1 MSRFASLFERRLATW
16 RRFAAFAPFMT
27 RLDRAPATPAMR
39 RLHAMANR
47 YALAGRHPIT
57 RLAAIFAVALS
68 WPVLCAV
75 MVALQSSGELRA
87 PASDARTSLLAYRY
101 KQWLTCL
108 RWRIPV
114 PDYLTFS
121 LHKTARL
128 HRIGDYIIDVEN
140 LNLLAQANRGRDVS
154 VLQNKL
160 LFWRHCTSHH
170 LPAIP
175 VLAVA
180 DQGTLAIIPGVNE
193 ADWSEDLILKPL
205 AGHGGAGIERWES
218 LGGSRYRSPE
228 VGILSLQELQSHIA
242 LRSETRRLL
251 VQPRVCNDPETSS
264 FSNGSLATVRVLT
277 GRMETGERVA
287 ICAFLRMPVGDAVA
301 DNFAV
306 GGLLSV
312 VDVVTGEL
320 GPGVFKRDRN
330 ALVRQHPD
338 TGAVFAGRKVPRW
351 TEVMQLCLS
360 AHATVPWLRFVSWDA
375 ASTAAGPL
383 LVEAN
388 HHGVLA
394 EFQGVNGR
402 PLAESRFPEVL
413 LSHRFSD
420 KKARG
425 SGSAWPS

>member
-1 MSRFASLFERRLATW
+1 MARFASLFDGWLATW
-16 RRFAAFAPFMT
+16 RRFAAFAPFTT
-27 RLDRAPATPAMR
+27 RLNRAPATPAMR
-39 RLHAMANR
+39 SLHATANR
-47 YALAGRHPIT
+47 YALAGRHPIV
-57 RLAAIFAVALS
+57 RLAATVALALS
-68 WPVLCAV
+68 WPVLCA
-75 MVALQSSGELRA
+75 AIITIQSSEELRG
-87 PASDARTSLLAYRY
+87 PASDARTGLFAYRL
-101 KQWLTCL
+101 KQWLACL

-114 PDYLTFS
+114 RDYLTFS
-121 LHKTARL
+121 LHRAERL
-128 HRIGDYIIDVEN
+128 GRIGDYVIDVEN

-160 LFWRHCTSHH
+160 LFWRHCTSHR
-170 LPAIP
+170 LPVIP
-175 VLAVA
+175 VLAIA
-180 DQGTLAIIPGVNE
+180 SQGSLAVTPGVNE

-205 AGHGGAGIERWES
+205 AGHGGAGVERWDF

-228 VGILSLQELQSHIA
+228 VGTLSLKQLQSHIA
-242 LRSETRRLL
+242 LLSETRRLL

-277 GRMETGERVA
+277 GRMETGERLA

-312 VDVVTGEL
+312 VDVVSGEM
-320 GPGVFKRDRN
+320 GSGVFKRDRN

-338 TGAVFAGRKVPRW
+338 TGVEFAGRKVPRW
-351 TEVMQLCLS
+351 KELMQLCLS
-360 AHATVPWLRFVSWDA
+360 AHATVPWLHFVSWDA
-375 ASTAAGPL
+375 ASTEAGPL

-402 PLAESRFPEVL
+402 PLAESRFSEVL
-413 LSHRFSD
+413 LSYRL
-420 KKARG
+420 
-425 SGSAWPS
+425 